1 MQESKKRMWCFTLN
15 NYTDND
21 LTTISQWI
29 TTDRCKYGIVGKE
42 IGESG
47 TPHLQGYIHLIKPV
61 RFTSLKKFLPNAHW
75 EPAKGTPAQ
84 NKQYCSKDGNIFIE
98 IGEITSS
105 SHKGGTSGLV
115 MKRAIEIINEMVEDR
130 YTEPPEDQRVL
141 FLYRKRIKE
150 EVEHR
155 EAKIEMKKLKEKYEN
170 VTWKE
175 WQQDL
180 LDELDG
186 VPHPRKI
193 IVVVD
198 KEGNKGKSYLSS
210 YLLTQGALL
219 SDTTKK
225 ADIAYAMLKQRIVIF
240 DLARH
245 QQDHI
250 NWGTIEALKN
260 GNMFS
265 PKYMS
270 KCKIFRVPHVVVM
283 MNDYPDTSRLSED
296 RWDIR
301 DISDKQKEDED
312 NLQILEALLK

>member
-1 MQESKKRMWCFTLN
+1 MQPTKKRMWCFTLN

-29 TTDRCKYGIVGKE
+29 TADRCKYGIVGKE
-42 IGESG
+42 IGENG

-61 RFTSLKKFLPNAHW
+61 RFSTLKKFLPNAHW
-75 EPAKGTPAQ
+75 EPAKGNPAQ

-98 IGEITSS
+98 IGEVSTST
-105 SHKGGTSGLV
+105 HKGGTSGLV
-115 MKRAIEIINEMVEDR
+115 KKRALEIIDEMVDKS
-130 YTEPPEDQRVL
+130 YTSKPGDKDV
-141 FLYRKRIKE
+141 FFIYRKKIKE
-150 EVEHR
+150 EVA
-155 EAKIEMKKLKEKYEN
+155 EAKAEIALKNLQQKYVN

-175 WQQDL
+175 WQHVL

-186 VPHPRKI
+186 VPHPRHI

-198 KEGNKGKSYLSS
+198 KEGNKGKSYLAS
-210 YLLTQGALL
+210 YLLTKGAVVFN
-219 SDTTKK
+219 TTKT
-225 ADIAYAMLKQRIVIF
+225 ADIAYAMTDQRIVIF

-250 NWGTIEALKN
+250 NWATIEALKN

-265 PKYMS
+265 SKYMS
-270 KCKIFRVPHVVVM
+270 QSKIFDVPHVVVM
-283 MNDYPDTSRLSED
+283 MNEYPNTSRLSAD
-296 RWDIR
+296 RWNIT